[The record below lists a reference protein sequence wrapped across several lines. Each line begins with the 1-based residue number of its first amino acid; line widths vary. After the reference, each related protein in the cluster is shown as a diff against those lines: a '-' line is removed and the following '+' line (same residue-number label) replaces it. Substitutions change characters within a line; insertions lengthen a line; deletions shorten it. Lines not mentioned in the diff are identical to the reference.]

1 MSKRFEFIKARQRSP
16 QWFALRKDAI
26 TATDIAVISGLS
38 PYKTPF
44 RLFAEKSGKVMEQ
57 AAGAAADRGRLL
69 EDAVAKY
76 YEQERKVKL
85 RQSNGVVR
93 LKAHPWAMASLDRT
107 IVGEPDGIVEIKTS
121 TSRAWDLQPI
131 PPFVAAQ
138 VQWQLFC
145 TGAQWCDVVALLGG
159 LIFRIVRVEADP
171 IYHTQLFERAVAF
184 REALVKGEMP
194 SMMAADS
201 ATFEEMT
208 PQRLSDMAVAE
219 GDLNRIG
226 QRYADCAYE
235 IKLLE
240 EELATHA
247 IAIKECIGEKEGII
261 GDGWSASWKQ
271 NKPSRKVDWQRL
283 AVEEK
288 IAPDTVNAYTL
299 ETPGARVFRFKQKE
313 VAND

>member
-1 MSKRFEFIKARQRSP
+1 MSKRYEFIKAPQRSP

-38 PYKTPF
+38 PYKTPY
-44 RLFAEKSGKVMEQ
+44 RLFAEKSGKVEEQ
-57 AAGAAADRGRLL
+57 AAGVAADRGRLL

-76 YEQERKVKL
+76 YEQERGVKL
-85 RQSNGVVR
+85 RQSNGIVR
-93 LKAHPWAMASLDRT
+93 LKKHPWAMASLDRT
-107 IVGEPDGIVEIKTS
+107 IVGQPEGIVEIKTS

-131 PPFVAAQ
+131 PPFVNAQ
-138 VQWQLFC
+138 VQWQLLV
-145 TGAQWCDVVALLGG
+145 TGAEWCDVVALLGG
-159 LIFRIVRVEADP
+159 LMFRIVRVETDP
-171 IYHTQLFERAVAF
+171 IYHTELFGRAQAF
-184 REALVKGEMP
+184 REALAKGEMP
-194 SMMAADS
+194 SVMAKDS
-201 ATFEEMT
+201 ATFEELT
-208 PQRLSDMAVAE
+208 PQRLSDYAE
-219 GDLNRIG
+219 ANADLERIG

-247 IAIKECIGEKEGII
+247 IAIKESIGEKEGII
-261 GDGWSASWKQ
+261 GKSWSASWKQ
-271 NKPSRKVDWQRL
+271 NKPTRKTDWQRL

-313 VAND
+313 VTND